1 MRGEKIRGK
10 EERSRWEGRR
20 RKLSRRGE
28 KFETVSLRSKFFLT
42 EMNEWREGGGEGGF
56 FFFFK
61 KLEICFDRI
70 VVANYANYVTY
81 FAIR

>member
-1 MRGEKIRGK
+1 MNGE
-10 EERSRWEGRR
+10 
-20 RKLSRRGE
+20 
-28 KFETVSLRSKFFLT
+28 
-42 EMNEWREGGGEGGF
+42 REGKVVF